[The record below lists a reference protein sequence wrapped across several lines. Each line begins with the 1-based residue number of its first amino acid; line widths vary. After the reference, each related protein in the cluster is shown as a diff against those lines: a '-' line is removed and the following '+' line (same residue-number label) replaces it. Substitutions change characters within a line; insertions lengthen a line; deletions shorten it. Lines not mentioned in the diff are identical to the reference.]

1 MKQFITETMS
11 FASGILSHISEGMVH
26 SVYRKTI
33 NLRMGSS
40 LLALQAAGSP
50 LSPVSLITGLDVG
63 EMSGLPVVPGDQVFV
78 DKKTIILFSKS
89 SRIIFRFDEAA
100 IFDSLLRDYA
110 VPLPLPAIK
119 ESLLQSSSGG
129 LTELFSK
136 TLRKN
141 PSDFAKGVFLAVAQ
155 KRMEDARKEV
165 LDICYDK
172 AAVTLAGMTGL
183 GMGLTPSGDDFLCGV
198 LAGLLFSG
206 QWDHPFAQALRQTIS
221 RRLGDTNDIS
231 RTFLSCALSCHF
243 SRPVKELPLAS
254 GTTEILSSF
263 GAIGHSSGFDTLCG
277 IYYGYTLCL
286 SQEDVP
292 GK

>member
-11 FASGILSHISEGMVH
+11 FASGILSRISEGFVH

-40 LLALQAAGSP
+40 LVALQAAGSP

-63 EMSGLPVVPGDQVFV
+63 EMSGLPVGPGDQVFV

-100 IFDSLLRDYA
+100 IYDSLLRDYT
-110 VPLPLPAIK
+110 VPLPLRAIK

-136 TLRKN
+136 APRKN

-165 LDICYDK
+165 LEICYDK

-263 GAIGHSSGFDTLCG
+263 GAVGHSSGFDTLCG

>member
-11 FASGILSHISEGMVH
+11 FASGILSRISEGIVH

-40 LLALQAAGSP
+40 LVALQAAGSP

-63 EMSGLPVVPGDQVFV
+63 EMSGLPVGPGDQVFV

-100 IFDSLLRDYA
+100 IYDSLLRDYT
-110 VPLPLPAIK
+110 VPLPLRAIK

-136 TLRKN
+136 APRKN

-165 LDICYDK
+165 LEICYDK

>member
-11 FASGILSHISEGMVH
+11 FASSILSRISEGFVH

-40 LLALQAAGSP
+40 LVALQAAGSP

-63 EMSGLPVVPGDQVFV
+63 EMSGLPVGPGDQVFV

-100 IFDSLLRDYA
+100 IYDSLLRDYT
-110 VPLPLPAIK
+110 VPLPLRAIK

-136 TLRKN
+136 APRKN

-165 LDICYDK
+165 LEICYDK
-172 AAVTLAGMTGL
+172 AAVTLAGKTGL

-263 GAIGHSSGFDTLCG
+263 GAVGHSSGFDTLCG
-277 IYYGYTLCL
+277 IYY
-286 SQEDVP
+286 
-292 GK
+292 

>member
-1 MKQFITETMS
+1 MDHPS
-11 FASGILSHISEGMVH
+11 SPSGG
-26 SVYRKTI
+26 
-33 NLRMGSS
+33 
-40 LLALQAAGSP
+40 GSP

-100 IFDSLLRDYA
+100 IYDSLLRDYA

-136 TLRKN
+136 ALLKN

-206 QWDHPFAQALRQTIS
+206 QWDHPFAQHFARQSHAALEIPTTSAGPFFPVRFPAIS
-221 RRLGDTNDIS
+221 AAR
-231 RTFLSCALSCHF
+231 
-243 SRPVKELPLAS
+243 
-254 GTTEILSSF
+254 
-263 GAIGHSSGFDTLCG
+263 
-277 IYYGYTLCL
+277 
-286 SQEDVP
+286 
-292 GK
+292 

>member
-11 FASGILSHISEGMVH
+11 FASSILSRISEGFVH

-40 LLALQAAGSP
+40 LVALQAAGSP

-63 EMSGLPVVPGDQVFV
+63 EMSGLPVGPGDQVFV

-100 IFDSLLRDYA
+100 IYDSLLRDYT
-110 VPLPLPAIK
+110 VPLPLRAIK

-136 TLRKN
+136 APRKN

-165 LDICYDK
+165 LEICYDK

-263 GAIGHSSGFDTLCG
+263 GAVGHSSGFDTLCG

>member
-1 MKQFITETMS
+1 MKQFITETMA
-11 FASGILSHISEGMVH
+11 FASGILSRISEGIVH

-40 LLALQAAGSP
+40 LVALQAAGSP

-63 EMSGLPVVPGDQVFV
+63 EMSGLPVGPGDQVFV

-100 IFDSLLRDYA
+100 IYDSLLRDYT
-110 VPLPLPAIK
+110 VPLPLRAIK

-136 TLRKN
+136 APRKN

-165 LDICYDK
+165 LEICYDK

-263 GAIGHSSGFDTLCG
+263 GAVGHSSGFDTLCG

>member
-1 MKQFITETMS
+1 MRCPDF
-11 FASGILSHISEGMVH
+11 LSC
-26 SVYRKTI
+26 R
-33 NLRMGSS
+33 GSS
-40 LLALQAAGSP
+40 IRRQEDDHPILQIIQDH
-50 LSPVSLITGLDVG
+50 LS
-63 EMSGLPVVPGDQVFV
+63 
-78 DKKTIILFSKS
+78 
-89 SRIIFRFDEAA
+89 FDEAA
-100 IFDSLLRDYA
+100 IYDSLLRDYA

-136 TLRKN
+136 ALLKN

-254 GTTEILSSF
+254 GTTEILSRLEQSDILPGLTLF
-263 GAIGHSSGFDTLCG
+263 AESTMDTPFASAKKMYLE
-277 IYYGYTLCL
+277 
-286 SQEDVP
+286 S
-292 GK
+292 K

>member
-1 MKQFITETMS
+1 
-11 FASGILSHISEGMVH
+11 
-26 SVYRKTI
+26 
-33 NLRMGSS
+33 
-40 LLALQAAGSP
+40 
-50 LSPVSLITGLDVG
+50 
-63 EMSGLPVVPGDQVFV
+63 
-78 DKKTIILFSKS
+78 
-89 SRIIFRFDEAA
+89 
-100 IFDSLLRDYA
+100 
-110 VPLPLPAIK
+110 
-119 ESLLQSSSGG
+119 
-129 LTELFSK
+129 
-136 TLRKN
+136 
-141 PSDFAKGVFLAVAQ
+141 
-155 KRMEDARKEV
+155 MEDARKEV

-243 SRPVKELPLAS
+243 SRPVKELPLAA

-286 SQEDVP
+286 GQEDVP

>member
-1 MKQFITETMS
+1 
-11 FASGILSHISEGMVH
+11 
-26 SVYRKTI
+26 
-33 NLRMGSS
+33 MGSS
-40 LLALQAAGSP
+40 LVALQAAGSP

-63 EMSGLPVVPGDQVFV
+63 EMSGLPVGPGDQVFV

-100 IFDSLLRDYA
+100 IYDSLLRNYT
-110 VPLPLPAIK
+110 VPLPLRAIK

-136 TLRKN
+136 APRKN

-165 LDICYDK
+165 LEICYDK

-263 GAIGHSSGFDTLCG
+263 GAVGHSSGFDTLCG

>member
-40 LLALQAAGSP
+40 LVALQAAGSP

-63 EMSGLPVVPGDQVFV
+63 EMSGLPVGPGDQVFV

-100 IFDSLLRDYA
+100 IYDSLLRDYT
-110 VPLPLPAIK
+110 VPLPLRAIK

-136 TLRKN
+136 APRKN

-165 LDICYDK
+165 LEICYDK

-263 GAIGHSSGFDTLCG
+263 GAVGHSSGFDTLCG

>member
-26 SVYRKTI
+26 SIYRKTI

-40 LLALQAAGSP
+40 LVALQAAGSP

-100 IFDSLLRDYA
+100 IYDSLLRDYA

-136 TLRKN
+136 ALLKN

-155 KRMEDARKEV
+155 KRMEDARK
-165 LDICYDK
+165 DDRYGTS
-172 AAVTLAGMTGL
+172 AMT
-183 GMGLTPSGDDFLCGV
+183 
-198 LAGLLFSG
+198 
-206 QWDHPFAQALRQTIS
+206 
-221 RRLGDTNDIS
+221 
-231 RTFLSCALSCHF
+231 
-243 SRPVKELPLAS
+243 RPPLPLP
-254 GTTEILSSF
+254 E
-263 GAIGHSSGFDTLCG
+263 
-277 IYYGYTLCL
+277 
-286 SQEDVP
+286 
-292 GK
+292 

>member
-1 MKQFITETMS
+1 
-11 FASGILSHISEGMVH
+11 
-26 SVYRKTI
+26 
-33 NLRMGSS
+33 MGSS
-40 LLALQAAGSP
+40 LVALQAAGSP

-89 SRIIFRFDEAA
+89 SRIISRFDEAA
-100 IFDSLLRDYA
+100 IYDSLLRDYA

-136 TLRKN
+136 ALLKN

-243 SRPVKELPLAS
+243 SRPVKELPLAA

-286 SQEDVP
+286 GQEDVP

>member
-40 LLALQAAGSP
+40 LVALQAAGSP

-63 EMSGLPVVPGDQVFV
+63 EMSGLPVGPGDQVFV

-100 IFDSLLRDYA
+100 IYDSLLRDYT
-110 VPLPLPAIK
+110 VPLPLRAIK

-136 TLRKN
+136 APRKN

-155 KRMEDARKEV
+155 KRMEDTRKEV
-165 LDICYDK
+165 LEICYDK

-263 GAIGHSSGFDTLCG
+263 GAVGHSSGFDTLCG